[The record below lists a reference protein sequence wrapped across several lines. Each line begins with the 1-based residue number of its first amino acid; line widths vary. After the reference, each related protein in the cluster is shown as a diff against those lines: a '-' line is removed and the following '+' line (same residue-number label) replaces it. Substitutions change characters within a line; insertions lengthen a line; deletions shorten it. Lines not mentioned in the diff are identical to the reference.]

1 MPFDLTTV
9 KLDRK
14 RPLREQ
20 TYALIRQL
28 ILSNIIAPGEVVDEK
43 RIAAHLKISRTP
55 VREALK
61 KLSDEHLIDI
71 VAQSGTRAAQIDRHE
86 VEQAFLIRRALETET
101 AAQAATR
108 MNDLH
113 AAQLNLILKAHAR
126 ALDERKFTE
135 AIAHD
140 DAFHRYIAGISN
152 LPRLWSAVEIYKGQL
167 DRCRHMMLPRPGAG
181 QKTLLHHRKIIRAL
195 MTRDPEKARQ
205 EMARHLEVS
214 FYNAAQVL
222 DASVRRNSDAA
233 PKILPDHLGA

>member
-1 MPFDLTTV
+1 MPIDLTSV
-9 KLDRK
+9 RLDRK

-20 TYALIRQL
+20 AYALIRQL

-43 RIAAHLKISRTP
+43 RIAAHLNISRTP

-86 VEQAFLIRRALETET
+86 VEQAFLIRRALETEA

-108 MNDLH
+108 MTDDH
-113 AAQLNLILKAHAR
+113 ADRLNQILKSQTR
-126 ALDERKFTE
+126 ALEERKFTE

-140 DAFHRYIAGISN
+140 DAFHRYIADISN
-152 LPRLWSAVEIYKGQL
+152 LPRLWGAVEICKGQL

-181 QKTLLHHRKIIRAL
+181 QQTLTHHRRIILAL
-195 MTRDPEKARQ
+195 LTGDPEKART

-214 FYNAAQVL
+214 FYNAAHVL
-222 DASVRRNSDAA
+222 DANVRRKSVAT
-233 PKILPDHLGA
+233 PKILPDRPGV